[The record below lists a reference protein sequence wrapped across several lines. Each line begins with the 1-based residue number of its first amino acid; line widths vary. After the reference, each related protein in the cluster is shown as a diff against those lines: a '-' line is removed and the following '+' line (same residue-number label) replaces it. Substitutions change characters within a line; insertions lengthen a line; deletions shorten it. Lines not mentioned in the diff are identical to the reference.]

1 MYEKNFQIDLKK
13 FHKSIDIVD
22 LTVFDAIA
30 TPIGGFITL
39 PRSFWCMT
47 KLQQSMDSWGMAH
60 KRYITFIFPIVKL
73 LNLTK
78 IHEKSTSLNLQ
89 YIII

>member
-1 MYEKNFQIDLKK
+1 MTFKKPEKSAMYEKKFQIDFKF

-47 KLQQSMDSWGMAH
+47 KLQQSMDS
-60 KRYITFIFPIVKL
+60 
-73 LNLTK
+73 
-78 IHEKSTSLNLQ
+78 
-89 YIII
+89 